1 MLFFSFNFVSGGKK
15 KRKKV
20 PQYFQQAEQ
29 FHGLFL
35 LGAIFNKFSKTNAQT
50 HLDLWEEDGDGRE
63 GGRDISPLHSG
74 YDSLVIL

>member
-1 MLFFSFNFVSGGKK
+1 MLFFHSTLFLGEKK
-15 KRKKV
+15 EKKV
-20 PQYFQQAEQ
+20 PQYFRQAEQ

-50 HLDLWEEDGDGRE
+50 HLDLWEGDGDGRE